1 MLKNLIPRIC
11 RINVTPQAATMDS
24 SSIIPALLH
33 IMEYRR
39 NRANTRTVVTVRIT
53 LYDVT
58 ALIYCDTHRYRCRA
72 EKDSGDLP
80 ENEMQPEN
88 TPGSVSVN
96 EW

>member
-58 ALIYCDTHRYRCRA
+58 ALIYCEGMDFVDKSNRIQRA
-72 EKDSGDLP
+72 K
-80 ENEMQPEN
+80 NEQI
-88 TPGSVSVN
+88 
-96 EW
+96 